1 MIQEK
6 GKQFFEKKGMLKWIE
21 LILWIGV
28 VVQMLMLGYINLT
41 QMQYHMGYDA
51 SSYYLKA
58 IEMWKQGTPFI
69 THWVNQTTLYFDS
82 AVPIAAFFM
91 NIFHN
96 IFLSYGL
103 ANYLVD
109 ILIVLVLVKI
119 LKELNVSTLGKAFAI
134 NLAICPYLSLTF
146 NNANDTAY
154 FSSILTSGCW
164 YGVKLLFSLLFIY
177 AWILLKKS
185 EKLNRK
191 TILISILTC
200 ILFFIS
206 GTSSGYYL
214 AVTVLVP
221 AFFVGIILMFYENKF
236 NRIYSKEMLFTYIN
250 IVLILVGKIISTNV
264 LNFASKD
271 STEVWIGM
279 DKFWQNLGSI
289 FIGYTSL
296 LQGMPM
302 TSDVIAIEKKGM
314 MYAFGMGITII
325 TLVAFVLFS
334 KMVFKNIKEKSIF
347 LLPVMIL
354 CFNVFM
360 FAILYTTYG
369 SRYFEDRYLIIPY
382 FAVVIC
388 VVAWIDTLDATLF
401 KKFGCLAL
409 MGLVLLQTARSDK
422 KYNDNKIDVNQLQ
435 QIQAEVSKTDTPVV
449 YVYGDAYGILQRN
462 LRVYDYDRIYK
473 GLGFDDQG
481 NQRYDHWGDYTY
493 FDYNNEWSGEI
504 VLCTDA
510 NSFLQLPKYVQDN
523 FKPISN
529 VNELVIY
536 ESKHNILGAK

>member
-1 MIQEK
+1 MK
-6 GKQFFEKKGMLKWIE
+6 GILKWVE
-21 LILWIGV
+21 VILWIAA

-82 AVPIAAFFM
+82 AVPIAALFM
-91 NIFHN
+91 NVFHN

-103 ANYLVD
+103 ANYIVD
-109 ILIVLVLVKI
+109 ILIVFILLKI
-119 LKELNVSTLGKAFAI
+119 LSELKISTMGKAFAV

-146 NNANDTAY
+146 NNVNDTAY

-177 AWILLKKS
+177 AWIVLRKA
-185 EKLNRK
+185 EKLNTRA
-191 TILISILTC
+191 IVLSLLTFVT
-200 ILFFIS
+200 FFIS

-214 AVTVLVP
+214 AVTILIP
-221 AFFVGIILMFYENKF
+221 AFMVGVILTLYENKMICLLS
-236 NRIYSKEMLFTYIN
+236 REMVFTYIN
-250 IVLILVGKIISTNV
+250 IVLILIGKVISTKI
-264 LNFASKD
+264 LLFASKD
-271 STEVWIGM
+271 STEVWVGM

-296 LQGMPM
+296 LQGMPIY
-302 TSDVIAIEKKGM
+302 SDVVVMNKEGL

-325 TLVAFVLFS
+325 TLVAFILFS
-334 KMVFKNIKEKSIF
+334 KIVFKNMKAKSLF
-347 LLPVMIL
+347 MLPVMVM

-369 SRYFEDRYLIIPY
+369 SIYFEDRYLIIPY
-382 FAVVIC
+382 FAVLIC
-388 VVAWIDTLDATLF
+388 VVAWIDSLDATLL
-401 KKFGCLAL
+401 KKFGCVAL
-409 MGLVLLQTARSDK
+409 MALVLLQTARSDK
-422 KYNDNKIDVNQLQ
+422 KYNDNKIDTNQLQ
-435 QIQAEVSKTDTPVV
+435 LVEQAVSKTKAPVV

-462 LRVYDYDRIYK
+462 IRAYDYKHVYK
-473 GLGFDDQG
+473 SLGFDDQG
-481 NQRYDHWGDYTY
+481 NQRFDHWGDYTY
-493 FDYNNEWSGEI
+493 YDQNADWDGEI

-510 NSFLQLPKYVQDN
+510 NSFLQLPQNIQMN
-523 FKPISN
+523 FKQIAT
-529 VNELVIY
+529 VNELIIY
-536 ESKHNILGAK
+536 ESKENILGAK